1 MEKLENAVNG
11 IRRAQ
16 AQVWQRKREVWR
28 GDWGAY
34 SLLYII
40 QMFPVAN
47 LPLLL
52 LLPYTFTSI
61 KCWARPDS
69 ALPAS
74 VKVLTNCTCH
84 MLHNTFIN
92 VSHIVIIIL

>member
-1 MEKLENAVNG
+1 MALGGSRHRLAEKG
-11 IRRAQ
+11 S
-16 AQVWQRKREVWR
+16 
-28 GDWGAY
+28 GGGGAY

-47 LPLLL
+47 LPLFLL
-52 LLPYTFTSI
+52 LYTFTSI

-74 VKVLTNCTCH
+74 VKVLTNCTWH

-92 VSHIVIIIL
+92 VSYNNNNNIRIITDCVTSQL

>member
-1 MEKLENAVNG
+1 MVEKGGGGGEGV
-11 IRRAQ
+11 
-16 AQVWQRKREVWR
+16 
-28 GDWGAY
+28 Y

-47 LPLLL
+47 LPLFLL
-52 LLPYTFTSI
+52 LYTFTSI

-74 VKVLTNCTCH
+74 GKVLTNCTWH

-92 VSHIVIIIL
+92 VSYNNNIIIINTDSVTSQ